1 MDFFEFE
8 EIEEERNIKY
18 LILIIYDIS
27 DNKQRLKLDTNS
39 Y

>member
-8 EIEEERNIKY
+8 EMEEERNIKY

-27 DNKQRLKLDTNS
+27 DNKQ
-39 Y
+39 

>member
-27 DNKQRLKLDTNS
+27 DNKQRLKLAK
-39 Y
+39 YF